1 MHGALG
7 NIESNWI
14 QTGVIKNLSKD
25 HRVIALDMRGH
36 GKSDK
41 PHDPSAYGRHMA
53 EDIVRLLDH
62 LNIAKASLVGYS
74 FGAVIAGYTVSH
86 FQNRFIAVVFG
97 GAVP

>member
-1 MHGALG
+1 
-7 NIESNWI
+7 
-14 QTGVIKNLSKD
+14 
-25 HRVIALDMRGH
+25 
-36 GKSDK
+36 
-41 PHDPSAYGRHMA
+41 MA